1 MTYDDE
7 DQANEQLA
15 LTEICGLEE
24 FEIVPHKY
32 IEEFQRTFGPVAAN
46 VKGKIALNPILQ

>member
-1 MTYDDE
+1 MTYDEE

-24 FEIVPHKY
+24 FEIVPLKY
-32 IEEFQRTFGPVAAN
+32 IEEFQKTFGDEASN
-46 VKGKIALNPILQ
+46 VTGNSTLI

>member
-1 MTYDDE
+1 MTYDEE

-24 FEIVPHKY
+24 FEIVPQKH
-32 IEEFQRTFGPVAAN
+32 IEKFQRTFGPVAAN
-46 VKGKIALNPILQ
+46 VKGIALNPIPQ

>member
-24 FEIVPHKY
+24 FEVVPQKY
-32 IEEFQRTFGPVAAN
+32 IEDFQRTFGPVAAS
-46 VKGKIALNPILQ
+46 VKGKIALNPIPQ